1 VTRTPSITH
10 SNIRTYDKAGDLS
23 MSAGSS
29 GTPSKSTS
37 TFGAS
42 KINGHVEDSA
52 DTGSTDV
59 DSADVNSTDVDSAD
73 VNSTD
78 VNSTDVDSADVDSAD
93 VDSADDR

>member
-1 VTRTPSITH
+1 
-10 SNIRTYDKAGDLS
+10 

-52 DTGSTDV
+52 DV
-59 DSADVNSTDVDSAD
+59 D
-73 VNSTD
+73 STD
-78 VNSTDVDSADVDSAD
+78 VNSTDVGSADVDSAD
-93 VDSADDR
+93 VDWADDR